1 MSLKTNSQQWSQ
13 RGNKKYLKTTD
24 NENTTIKNVSDA
36 AKEVLRGKIIAI
48 QTFLKNQEKSQT
60 T

>member
-1 MSLKTNSQQWSQ
+1 MKSREVKNTLRQMTMGTQPYKIYQMQQKKSLE
-13 RGNKKYLKTTD
+13 R
-24 NENTTIKNVSDA
+24 
-36 AKEVLRGKIIAI
+36 KIIAI